1 MKTILLFAFIFL
13 ASELF
18 ATELSWVDKQVSA
31 IKPSRHGLKSSAVA
45 SLKNPFIFL
54 KKNSSKKNK
63 KNVQKNVS
71 VKSFTRAKSIRK
83 YKRKPTR
90 TYRNLTLEAIIN
102 KSALINGHWYK
113 IGKKVRGYKLTDVSN
128 VSVTLTKNKKKIV
141 LSVIKTHK
149 KLNFK
154 K

>member
-54 KKNSSKKNK
+54 KKNK